1 MKKLFKL
8 MIGAAVFYLA
18 GFLTIYAVALVCGA
32 PLNYGSWH
40 DNAKVAMGLV
50 GAPVFGIIWGAAL
63 DEVTKD

>member
-18 GFLTIYAVALVCGA
+18 GFLTIYVVALVCGA
-32 PLNYGSWH
+32 PLNYGLWH
-40 DNAKVAMGLV
+40 DNAKIAVGMV
-50 GAPVFGIIWGAAL
+50 GAPIFGAIWGILL

>member
-18 GFLTIYAVALVCGA
+18 GFLTIYVVALVCGA

-40 DNAKVAMGLV
+40 ENAKIAV
-50 GAPVFGIIWGAAL
+50 GMVGSPIFGAIWGILL